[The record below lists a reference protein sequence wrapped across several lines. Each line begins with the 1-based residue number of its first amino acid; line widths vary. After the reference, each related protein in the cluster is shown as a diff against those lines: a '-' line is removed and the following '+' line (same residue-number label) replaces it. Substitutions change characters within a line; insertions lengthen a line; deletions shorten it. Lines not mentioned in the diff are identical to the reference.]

1 MIIEVTI
8 YNTKAPMFINTD
20 KIIKFYKPSAE
31 SRCTY
36 IHFDYDEDGSVVMP
50 IEEEPQW
57 LAQKINEG

>member
-20 KIIKFYKPSAE
+20 KIIKFYKPSE

-36 IHFDYDEDGSVVMP
+36 IHFDPDEDGSVVMS

-57 LAQKINEG
+57 LAQKINGG